1 MARDIPIGMEFMNWQ
16 NVPSI
21 TETLAG
27 GKSPLLKGLGILL
40 AGNEDQSE
48 GVSPPALGQGVSPS
62 NGVGIAPKQ
71 PSGLGIGSNQF
82 KLPSLTLPQ
91 IGQPGTDL
99 DGDGQVDT
107 FWGLKK

>member
-1 MARDIPIGMEFMNWQ
+1 MARDTPIGMEFMNWQ
-16 NVPSI
+16 NAPSLMDTI
-21 TETLAG
+21 SG
-27 GKSPLLKGLGILL
+27 KKSPLLNTMGILL
-40 AGNEDQSE
+40 AGNGDQSE

-62 NGVGIAPKQ
+62 TGVGIAPKQ

-99 DGDGQVDT
+99 DGDGQIDT